1 MTAAAPSTPTRAA
14 TRTPRASRL
23 TEVRASVWADI
34 AVFAVLAFIA
44 LLGFGPAFGQ
54 LGYLVAA
61 IGGLVVGSAVATA
74 GVLLRWPMVVTVLVG
89 IGAYFVF
96 GTAFALPGEGIL
108 GVVPTLTSLGDLA
121 TGAVFGWS
129 DAVTLRAPLE
139 APPYLAVVPFAATL
153 VVSLA
158 CVSLAMRMPSDGR
171 HATLRAALL
180 VSGPTL
186 LFLAAILL
194 GTRDA
199 YLAGIRGVAFA
210 AIALGW
216 LGWRIRSSKRS
227 IAPDPGLTWRAIA
240 GSAVV
245 VLVAVVAGGALGTFA
260 SPSASSRLV
269 VRDAVQPPFNPL
281 DYPAP
286 LAGFRK
292 YTNQL
297 QKTKLFTAT
306 NLPSGSLIRLATMD
320 SYNGIVWSVTGPGE
334 QTDGSGSF
342 ELLGSTIPTPP
353 LFTPGAKTT
362 SKFSVLGYDNVW
374 LPELGYTDELQFD
387 SHPGDADPR
396 DTVRVNA
403 ATGTTAVTSGVTRG
417 LTYTVQA
424 TAQKIPNDKAL
435 KNVPVAKVGMPS
447 ITNVPDV
454 IATKAEQYAGGSAS
468 AIQKLRNIERS
479 LKKLGYL
486 SHGRASD
493 PVPSRAGEGADR
505 MNDLLQKTPMV
516 GDQEQYTSAF
526 ALMARHLGYPVR
538 IVMGFKSHSDGKGTV
553 TFTGND
559 VTAWDEVAF
568 QGVGWVPFF
577 PTPTKTDAPK
587 DQTVKPKL
595 QPQPQVRQP
604 PNTPPKA
611 DDLLTPV
618 KTKDNKPPQ
627 DKHAFVLPA
636 WAYYVI
642 GTVLLIALAI
652 FVPMAVIALLKKRRR
667 LRRAR
672 GPGDRRAAGA
682 WDELVDGFGELG
694 YAVPK
699 VATRRQ
705 TAASL
710 EMQSAEQ
717 GIPLEAGALSGLA
730 ADADAAVFDGSDVS
744 EERSTQLW
752 HGVEQTLASVYASAG
767 WLRRR
772 LASFRFFRRRTSSSR
787 SGGAGARLPGSRAAA
802 QDASPSGSTA

>member
-1 MTAAAPSTPTRAA
+1 MPAVA
-14 TRTPRASRL
+14 
-23 TEVRASVWADI
+23 ASVWAD
-34 AVFAVLAFIA
+34 VVVVAVLTVIA

-54 LGYLVAA
+54 LGYLVAG
-61 IGGLVVGSAVATA
+61 IGGLVVGTAVAMA
-74 GVLLRWPMVVTVLVG
+74 GVLLRLPLVATVLIG
-89 IGAYFVF
+89 IAAYFVF
-96 GTAFALPGEGIL
+96 GTAFALPGEGIV
-108 GVVPTLTSLGDLA
+108 GVIPGLTSLGDLA

-153 VVSLA
+153 VVSMA
-158 CVSLAMRMPSDGR
+158 AASLAMRMPSTGR
-171 HATLRAALL
+171 RATLRAALL
-180 VSGPTL
+180 VAGPTL

-199 YLAGIRGVAFA
+199 YFAGIRGVAFA

-227 IAPDPGLTWRAIA
+227 IAPDPGLTRRAIA
-240 GSAVV
+240 GSAVI
-245 VLVAVVAGGALGTFA
+245 VLVAVVAGGVLGTFV
-260 SPSASSRLV
+260 SPSSSSRLV

-292 YTNQL
+292 YTNDL
-297 QKTKLFTAT
+297 RKTKLFSAT

-342 ELLGSTIPTPP
+342 ELLGSTIPSPS
-353 LFTPGAKTT
+353 LFTPGAKTE

-374 LPELGYTDELQFD
+374 LPSLGYMDALRFGA
-387 SHPGDADPR
+387 HPGDSDPR
-396 DTVRVNA
+396 DTVRVNT
-403 ATGTTAVTSGVTRG
+403 ATGTTAVTSGVSRG
-417 LTYTVQA
+417 MTYTVDA

-435 KNVPVAKVGMPS
+435 KNVPVAKVAMPS
-447 ITNVPDV
+447 VTDVPDV

-468 AIQKLRNIERS
+468 AIQKLRNLERS

-538 IVMGFKSHSDGKGTV
+538 IVMGFKAHTSGKGTV

-559 VTAWDEVAF
+559 ITAWDEVAF
-568 QGVGWVPFF
+568 QGVGWIPFF

-604 PNTPPKA
+604 PDTPPKA

-618 KTKDNKPPQ
+618 KTKDNKAPK
-627 DKHAFVLPA
+627 DHHAFVLPV
-636 WAYYVI
+636 WVYYVGGI
-642 GTVLLIALAI
+642 LVLVALAL
-652 FVPMAVIALLKKRRR
+652 FLPMAIVAIRKRRRR

-694 YAVPK
+694 YSLPK
-699 VATRRQ
+699 VATRRV
-705 TAASL
+705 TAATL
-710 EMQSAEQ
+710 EAQSVEQ
-717 GIPLEAGALSGLA
+717 GIQMQAGTLTELA
-730 ADADAAVFDGSDVS
+730 ADTDAAVFDGTDVT
-744 EERSTQLW
+744 EERSSQLW
-752 HGVEQTLASVYASAG
+752 HRVEQSLESVSNSAG

-772 LASFRFFRRRTSSSR
+772 IAAYRFVKRRSATS
-787 SGGAGARLPGSRAAA
+787 
-802 QDASPSGSTA
+802 D

>member
-1 MTAAAPSTPTRAA
+1 MPAVAG
-14 TRTPRASRL
+14 
-23 TEVRASVWADI
+23 SVWAD
-34 AVFAVLAFIA
+34 VLVVAVLTVIA

-54 LGYLVAA
+54 LGYLVAG
-61 IGGLVVGSAVATA
+61 IGGLVVGAAVAVA
-74 GVLLRWPMVVTVLVG
+74 GVLLRLPLVATVL
-89 IGAYFVF
+89 IGVAAYFVF
-96 GTAFALPGEGIL
+96 GTAFALPGEGIV
-108 GVVPTLTSLGDLA
+108 GVIPSLTSLGDLA

-153 VVSLA
+153 VVSLTA
-158 CVSLAMRMPSDGR
+158 VSLAMRMPSTGR
-171 HATLRAALL
+171 RATLRAALL
-180 VSGPTL
+180 VAGPTL
-186 LFLAAILL
+186 LFLAGILL

-199 YLAGIRGVAFA
+199 YFAGIRGVAFA

-227 IAPDPGLTWRAIA
+227 IAPDPGLTRRAIV
-240 GSAVV
+240 GSAVI
-245 VLVAVVAGGALGTFA
+245 VLVAVVAGGVLGTFVP
-260 SPSASSRLV
+260 PSSSSRLV

-292 YTNQL
+292 YTNDL
-297 QKTKLFTAT
+297 RKTKLFSAT

-342 ELLGSTIPTPP
+342 ELLGSTIPSPS
-353 LFTPGAKTT
+353 LFTPGAKTE

-374 LPELGYTDELQFD
+374 LPSLGYMDALRFGAHAGD
-387 SHPGDADPR
+387 SDPR
-396 DTVRVNA
+396 DTVRVNT
-403 ATGTTAVTSGVTRG
+403 ATGTTAVTSGVSRG
-417 LTYTVQA
+417 MTYTVDA

-435 KNVPVAKVGMPS
+435 KNVPVAKVAMPS
-447 ITNVPDV
+447 VTDVPDV

-468 AIQKLRNIERS
+468 AIQKLRNLERS

-538 IVMGFKSHSDGKGTV
+538 IVMGFKAHTSGRGTV

-559 VTAWDEVAF
+559 ITAWDEVAF
-568 QGVGWVPFF
+568 QGVGWIPFF

-604 PNTPPKA
+604 PDTPPKA

-618 KTKDNKPPQ
+618 KTKDNKAPK
-627 DKHAFVLPA
+627 DHHAFVLPA
-636 WAYYVI
+636 WVYYVGGI
-642 GTVLLIALAI
+642 LVLVALALYL
-652 FVPMAVIALLKKRRR
+652 PMAIVAIRKRRRR

-694 YAVPK
+694 YSLPK
-699 VATRRQ
+699 AATRLV
-705 TAASL
+705 TAATL
-710 EMQSAEQ
+710 EAQSAEQ
-717 GIPLEAGALSGLA
+717 GIPMQAGTLTDLA
-730 ADADAAVFDGSDVS
+730 ADTDAAVFDGTDVT
-744 EERSTQLW
+744 EERSSQLW
-752 HGVEQTLASVYASAG
+752 HRVEQSLESVSNSAG

-772 LASFRFFRRRTSSSR
+772 LAAYRFVKRRSATS
-787 SGGAGARLPGSRAAA
+787 
-802 QDASPSGSTA
+802 D

>member
-1 MTAAAPSTPTRAA
+1 MPAVAG
-14 TRTPRASRL
+14 
-23 TEVRASVWADI
+23 SVWAD
-34 AVFAVLAFIA
+34 VLVVAVLTVIA

-54 LGYLVAA
+54 LGYLVAGM
-61 IGGLVVGSAVATA
+61 GGLVVGSAVAVA
-74 GVLLRWPMVVTVLVG
+74 GVLLRLPLVATVL
-89 IGAYFVF
+89 IGVAAYFVF
-96 GTAFALPGEGIL
+96 GTAFALPGEGIV
-108 GVVPTLTSLGDLA
+108 GVIPSLTSLGDLA

-153 VVSLA
+153 VVSLTA
-158 CVSLAMRMPSDGR
+158 VSPAMRMPSTGR
-171 HATLRAALL
+171 RATLRAALL
-180 VSGPTL
+180 VAGPTL
-186 LFLAAILL
+186 LFLAGILL

-199 YLAGIRGVAFA
+199 YFAGIRGVAFA

-227 IAPDPGLTWRAIA
+227 IAADPGLTRRAIA
-240 GSAVV
+240 GSAVI
-245 VLVAVVAGGALGTFA
+245 VLVAVVAGGVLGTFV
-260 SPSASSRLV
+260 SPSSSSRLV

-292 YTNQL
+292 YTNDL
-297 QKTKLFTAT
+297 RKTKLFSAT

-342 ELLGSTIPTPP
+342 ELLGSTIPSPS
-353 LFTPGAKTT
+353 LFTPGAKTE

-374 LPELGYTDELQFD
+374 LPSLGYMDALRFGAHAGD
-387 SHPGDADPR
+387 SDPR
-396 DTVRVNA
+396 DTVRVNT
-403 ATGTTAVTSGVTRG
+403 ATGTTAVTSGVSRG
-417 LTYTVQA
+417 MTYTVDA

-435 KNVPVAKVGMPS
+435 KNVPVAKVAMPS
-447 ITNVPDV
+447 VTDVPDV

-468 AIQKLRNIERS
+468 AIQKLRNLERS

-538 IVMGFKSHSDGKGTV
+538 IVMGFKAHTSGRGTV

-559 VTAWDEVAF
+559 ITAWDEVAF
-568 QGVGWVPFF
+568 QGVGWIPFF

-604 PNTPPKA
+604 PDTPPKA

-618 KTKDNKPPQ
+618 KTKDNKAPK
-627 DKHAFVLPA
+627 DHHAFVLPA
-636 WAYYVI
+636 WVYYVGGI
-642 GTVLLIALAI
+642 LVLVALALYL
-652 FVPMAVIALLKKRRR
+652 PMAIVAIRKRRRR

-694 YAVPK
+694 YSLPK
-699 VATRRQ
+699 AATRLV
-705 TAASL
+705 TAATL
-710 EMQSAEQ
+710 EAQSAEQ
-717 GIPLEAGALSGLA
+717 GIPMQAGTLTDLA
-730 ADADAAVFDGSDVS
+730 ADTDAAVFDGTDVT
-744 EERSTQLW
+744 EERSSQLW
-752 HGVEQTLASVYASAG
+752 HRVEQSLESVSNSAG

-772 LASFRFFRRRTSSSR
+772 LAAYRFVKRRSATS
-787 SGGAGARLPGSRAAA
+787 
-802 QDASPSGSTA
+802 D

>member
-1 MTAAAPSTPTRAA
+1 MPAVA
-14 TRTPRASRL
+14 
-23 TEVRASVWADI
+23 ASVWAD
-34 AVFAVLAFIA
+34 VVVVAVLTVIA

-54 LGYLVAA
+54 LGYLVAG
-61 IGGLVVGSAVATA
+61 IGGLVVGTAVAMA
-74 GVLLRWPMVVTVLVG
+74 GVLLRLPLVATVLIG
-89 IGAYFVF
+89 IAAYFVF
-96 GTAFALPGEGIL
+96 GTAFALPGEGIV
-108 GVVPTLTSLGDLA
+108 GVIPGLTSLGDLA

-139 APPYLAVVPFAATL
+139 APSYLAVVPFAATL

-158 CVSLAMRMPSDGR
+158 AVSLAMRMPSTGQR
-171 HATLRAALL
+171 ATLRAALL
-180 VSGPTL
+180 VAGPTV

-199 YLAGIRGVAFA
+199 YFAGIRGVAFA

-227 IAPDPGLTWRAIA
+227 IAPDPGLTRRAIA
-240 GSAVV
+240 GSAVI
-245 VLVAVVAGGALGTFA
+245 VLVAVVAGGVLGTLV
-260 SPSASSRLV
+260 SPSSSSRLV

-292 YTNQL
+292 YTNDL
-297 QKTKLFTAT
+297 RKTKLFSAT

-342 ELLGSTIPTPP
+342 ELLGSTIPSPS
-353 LFTPGAKTT
+353 LFTPGAKTE

-374 LPELGYTDELQFD
+374 LPSLGYMDALRFGA
-387 SHPGDADPR
+387 HPGDSDPR
-396 DTVRVNA
+396 DTVRVNT
-403 ATGTTAVTSGVTRG
+403 ATGTTAVTSGVSRG
-417 LTYTVQA
+417 MTYTVDA

-435 KNVPVAKVGMPS
+435 KNVPVAKVAMPS
-447 ITNVPDV
+447 VTDVPDV

-468 AIQKLRNIERS
+468 AIQKLRNLERS

-538 IVMGFKSHSDGKGTV
+538 IVMGFKAHTSGKGTV

-559 VTAWDEVAF
+559 ITAWDEVAF
-568 QGVGWVPFF
+568 QGVGWIPFF

-604 PNTPPKA
+604 PDTPPKA

-618 KTKDNKPPQ
+618 KTKDNKAPK
-627 DKHAFVLPA
+627 DHHAFVLPV
-636 WAYYVI
+636 WVYYVGGI
-642 GTVLLIALAI
+642 LVLVALAL
-652 FVPMAVIALLKKRRR
+652 FLPMAIVAIRKRRRR

-694 YAVPK
+694 YSLPK
-699 VATRRQ
+699 VATRRV
-705 TAASL
+705 TAATL
-710 EMQSAEQ
+710 EAQSVEQ
-717 GIPLEAGALSGLA
+717 GIPMQAGTLTELA
-730 ADADAAVFDGSDVS
+730 ADTDAAVFDETDVT
-744 EERSTQLW
+744 EERSSQLW
-752 HGVEQTLASVYASAG
+752 HRVEQSLESVSNSAG

-772 LASFRFFRRRTSSSR
+772 IAAYRFVKRRSATS
-787 SGGAGARLPGSRAAA
+787 
-802 QDASPSGSTA
+802 D

>member
-1 MTAAAPSTPTRAA
+1 MPAVAG
-14 TRTPRASRL
+14 
-23 TEVRASVWADI
+23 SVWAD
-34 AVFAVLAFIA
+34 VLVVAVLTVIA

-54 LGYLVAA
+54 LGYLVAG
-61 IGGLVVGSAVATA
+61 IGGLVVGAAVAVA
-74 GVLLRWPMVVTVLVG
+74 GVLLRLPLVATVL
-89 IGAYFVF
+89 IGVAAYFVF
-96 GTAFALPGEGIL
+96 GTAFALPGEGIV
-108 GVVPTLTSLGDLA
+108 GVIPSLTSLGDLA

-153 VVSLA
+153 VVSLTA
-158 CVSLAMRMPSDGR
+158 VSLAMRMPSTGR
-171 HATLRAALL
+171 RATLRAALL
-180 VSGPTL
+180 VAGPTL
-186 LFLAAILL
+186 LFLAGILL

-199 YLAGIRGVAFA
+199 YFAGIRGVAFA

-227 IAPDPGLTWRAIA
+227 IAPDPGLTRRAIV
-240 GSAVV
+240 GSAVI
-245 VLVAVVAGGALGTFA
+245 VLVAVVAGGVLGTFV
-260 SPSASSRLV
+260 SPSSSSRLV

-292 YTNQL
+292 YTNDL
-297 QKTKLFTAT
+297 RKTKLFSAT

-342 ELLGSTIPTPP
+342 ELLGSTIPSPS
-353 LFTPGAKTT
+353 LFTPGAKTE

-374 LPELGYTDELQFD
+374 LPSLGYMDALRFGAHAGD
-387 SHPGDADPR
+387 SDPR
-396 DTVRVNA
+396 DTVRVNT
-403 ATGTTAVTSGVTRG
+403 ATGTTAVTSGVSRG
-417 LTYTVQA
+417 MTYTVDA

-435 KNVPVAKVGMPS
+435 KNVPVAKVAMPS
-447 ITNVPDV
+447 VTDVPDV

-468 AIQKLRNIERS
+468 AIQKLRNLERS

-538 IVMGFKSHSDGKGTV
+538 IVMGFKAHTSGRGTV

-559 VTAWDEVAF
+559 ITAWDEVAF
-568 QGVGWVPFF
+568 QGVGWIPFF

-604 PNTPPKA
+604 PDTPPKA

-618 KTKDNKPPQ
+618 KTKDNKAPK
-627 DKHAFVLPA
+627 DHHAFVLPA
-636 WAYYVI
+636 WVYYVGGI
-642 GTVLLIALAI
+642 LVLVALALYL
-652 FVPMAVIALLKKRRR
+652 PMAIVAIRKRRRR
-667 LRRAR
+667 LRRVR

-694 YAVPK
+694 YSLPK
-699 VATRRQ
+699 AATRLV
-705 TAASL
+705 TAATL
-710 EMQSAEQ
+710 EAQSAEQ
-717 GIPLEAGALSGLA
+717 GIPMQAGTLTDLA
-730 ADADAAVFDGSDVS
+730 ADTDAAVFDGTDVT
-744 EERSTQLW
+744 EERSSQLW
-752 HGVEQTLASVYASAG
+752 HRVEQSLESVSNSAG

-772 LASFRFFRRRTSSSR
+772 IAAYRFVKRRSATS
-787 SGGAGARLPGSRAAA
+787 
-802 QDASPSGSTA
+802 D

>member
-1 MTAAAPSTPTRAA
+1 MPAVA
-14 TRTPRASRL
+14 
-23 TEVRASVWADI
+23 ASVWVD
-34 AVFAVLAFIA
+34 VGVVAVLTVIA

-54 LGYLVAA
+54 LRYLVAGV
-61 IGGLVVGSAVATA
+61 GGLVVGTAVAVA
-74 GVLLRWPMVVTVLVG
+74 GVLLRLPLVTTVL
-89 IGAYFVF
+89 IGVAAYFVF
-96 GTAFALPGEGIL
+96 GTAFALPGEGIV
-108 GVVPTLTSLGDLA
+108 GVIPSLTSLGDLA

-153 VVSLA
+153 VVSMA
-158 CVSLAMRMPSDGR
+158 AASLAMRMPSTGR
-171 HATLRAALL
+171 RATLRAALL
-180 VSGPTL
+180 VAGPTL

-199 YLAGIRGVAFA
+199 YFAGIRGVAFA

-227 IAPDPGLTWRAIA
+227 IAPDPGLTRRAIA
-240 GSAVV
+240 GSAVI
-245 VLVAVVAGGALGTFA
+245 VLVAVVAGGVLGTFV
-260 SPSASSRLV
+260 SPSSSSRLV

-292 YTNQL
+292 YTNDL
-297 QKTKLFTAT
+297 RKTKLFSAT

-342 ELLGSTIPTPP
+342 ELLGSTIPSPS
-353 LFTPGAKTT
+353 LFTPGAKTE

-374 LPELGYTDELQFD
+374 LPSLGYMDALRFGA
-387 SHPGDADPR
+387 HPGDSDPR
-396 DTVRVNA
+396 DTVRVNT
-403 ATGTTAVTSGVTRG
+403 ATGTTAVTSGVSRG
-417 LTYTVQA
+417 MTYTVDA

-435 KNVPVAKVGMPS
+435 KNVPVAKVAMPS
-447 ITNVPDV
+447 VTDVPDV

-468 AIQKLRNIERS
+468 AIQKLRNLERS

-538 IVMGFKSHSDGKGTV
+538 IVMGFKAHTSGKGTV

-559 VTAWDEVAF
+559 ITAWDEVAF
-568 QGVGWVPFF
+568 QGVGWIPFF

-604 PNTPPKA
+604 PDTPPKA

-618 KTKDNKPPQ
+618 KTKDNKAPK
-627 DKHAFVLPA
+627 DHHAFVLPV
-636 WAYYVI
+636 WVYYVGGI
-642 GTVLLIALAI
+642 LVLVALAL
-652 FVPMAVIALLKKRRR
+652 FLPMAIVAIRKRRRR

-694 YAVPK
+694 YSLPK
-699 VATRRQ
+699 VATRRV
-705 TAASL
+705 TAATL
-710 EMQSAEQ
+710 EAQSVEQ
-717 GIPLEAGALSGLA
+717 GIPMQAGTLTELA
-730 ADADAAVFDGSDVS
+730 ADTDAAVFDETDVT
-744 EERSTQLW
+744 EERSSQLW
-752 HGVEQTLASVYASAG
+752 HRVEQSLESVSNSAG

-772 LASFRFFRRRTSSSR
+772 IAAYRFVKRRSATS
-787 SGGAGARLPGSRAAA
+787 
-802 QDASPSGSTA
+802 D

>member
-1 MTAAAPSTPTRAA
+1 MPAVA
-14 TRTPRASRL
+14 
-23 TEVRASVWADI
+23 ASVWVD
-34 AVFAVLAFIA
+34 VGVVAVLTVIA

-54 LGYLVAA
+54 LRYLVAGV
-61 IGGLVVGSAVATA
+61 GGLVVGTAVAVA
-74 GVLLRWPMVVTVLVG
+74 GVLLRLPLVTTVL
-89 IGAYFVF
+89 IGVAAYFVF
-96 GTAFALPGEGIL
+96 GTAFALPGEGIV
-108 GVVPTLTSLGDLA
+108 GVIPSLTSLGDLA

-153 VVSLA
+153 VVSMA
-158 CVSLAMRMPSDGR
+158 AASLAMRMPSTGR
-171 HATLRAALL
+171 RATLRAALL
-180 VSGPTL
+180 VAGPTL

-199 YLAGIRGVAFA
+199 YFAGIRGVAFA

-227 IAPDPGLTWRAIA
+227 IAPDPGLTRRAIA
-240 GSAVV
+240 GSAVI
-245 VLVAVVAGGALGTFA
+245 VLVAVVAGGVLGTFV
-260 SPSASSRLV
+260 SPSSSSRLV

-292 YTNQL
+292 YTNDL
-297 QKTKLFTAT
+297 RKTKLFSAT

-342 ELLGSTIPTPP
+342 ELLGSTIPSPS
-353 LFTPGAKTT
+353 LFTPGAKTE

-374 LPELGYTDELQFD
+374 LPSLGYMDALRFGA
-387 SHPGDADPR
+387 HPGDSDPR
-396 DTVRVNA
+396 DTVRVNT
-403 ATGTTAVTSGVTRG
+403 ATGTTAVTSGVSRG
-417 LTYTVQA
+417 MTYTVDA

-435 KNVPVAKVGMPS
+435 KNVPVAKVAMPS
-447 ITNVPDV
+447 VTDVPDV

-468 AIQKLRNIERS
+468 AIQKLRNLERS

-538 IVMGFKSHSDGKGTV
+538 IVMGFKAHTSGRGTV

-559 VTAWDEVAF
+559 ITAWDEVAF
-568 QGVGWVPFF
+568 QGVGWIPFF

-604 PNTPPKA
+604 PDTPPKA

-618 KTKDNKPPQ
+618 KTKDNKAPK
-627 DKHAFVLPA
+627 DHHAFVLPA
-636 WAYYVI
+636 WVYYVGGI
-642 GTVLLIALAI
+642 LVLVALALYL
-652 FVPMAVIALLKKRRR
+652 PMAIVAIRKRRRR

-694 YAVPK
+694 YSLPK
-699 VATRRQ
+699 AATRLV
-705 TAASL
+705 TAATL
-710 EMQSAEQ
+710 EAQSAEQ
-717 GIPLEAGALSGLA
+717 GIPMQAGTLTDLA
-730 ADADAAVFDGSDVS
+730 ADTDAAVFDGTDVT
-744 EERSTQLW
+744 EERSSQLW
-752 HGVEQTLASVYASAG
+752 HRVEQSLESVSNSAG

-772 LASFRFFRRRTSSSR
+772 LAAYRFVKRRSATS
-787 SGGAGARLPGSRAAA
+787 
-802 QDASPSGSTA
+802 D

>member
-1 MTAAAPSTPTRAA
+1 MTAAAPSASAPAREKSAQTRPWRMPAVA
-14 TRTPRASRL
+14 G
-23 TEVRASVWADI
+23 SVWAD
-34 AVFAVLAFIA
+34 VLVVAVLTVIA

-54 LGYLVAA
+54 LGYLVAG
-61 IGGLVVGSAVATA
+61 IGGLVVGAAVAVA
-74 GVLLRWPMVVTVLVG
+74 GVLLRLPLVATVL
-89 IGAYFVF
+89 IGVAAYFVF
-96 GTAFALPGEGIL
+96 GTAFALPGEGIV
-108 GVVPTLTSLGDLA
+108 GVIPSLTSLGDLA

-153 VVSLA
+153 VVSLTA
-158 CVSLAMRMPSDGR
+158 VSLAMRMPSTGR
-171 HATLRAALL
+171 RATLRAALL
-180 VSGPTL
+180 VAGPTL
-186 LFLAAILL
+186 LFLAGILL

-199 YLAGIRGVAFA
+199 YFAGIRGVAFA

-227 IAPDPGLTWRAIA
+227 IAPDPGLTRRAIV
-240 GSAVV
+240 GSAVI
-245 VLVAVVAGGALGTFA
+245 VLVAVVAGGVLGTFVP
-260 SPSASSRLV
+260 PSSSSRLV

-292 YTNQL
+292 YTNDL
-297 QKTKLFTAT
+297 RKTKLFSAT

-342 ELLGSTIPTPP
+342 ELLGSTIPSPS
-353 LFTPGAKTT
+353 LFTPGAKTE

-374 LPELGYTDELQFD
+374 LPSLGYMDALRFGAHAGD
-387 SHPGDADPR
+387 SDPR
-396 DTVRVNA
+396 DTVRVNT
-403 ATGTTAVTSGVTRG
+403 ATGTTAVTSGVSRG
-417 LTYTVQA
+417 MTYTVDA

-435 KNVPVAKVGMPS
+435 KNVPVAKVAMPS
-447 ITNVPDV
+447 VTDVPDV

-468 AIQKLRNIERS
+468 AIQKLRNLERS

-538 IVMGFKSHSDGKGTV
+538 IVMGFKAHTSGRGTV

-559 VTAWDEVAF
+559 ITAWDEVAF
-568 QGVGWVPFF
+568 QGVGWIPFF

-604 PNTPPKA
+604 PDTPPKA

-618 KTKDNKPPQ
+618 KTKDNKAPK
-627 DKHAFVLPA
+627 DHHAFVLPA
-636 WAYYVI
+636 WVYYVGGI
-642 GTVLLIALAI
+642 LVLVALALYL
-652 FVPMAVIALLKKRRR
+652 PMAIVAIRKRRRR

-694 YAVPK
+694 YSLPK
-699 VATRRQ
+699 AATRLV
-705 TAASL
+705 TAATL
-710 EMQSAEQ
+710 EAQSAEQ
-717 GIPLEAGALSGLA
+717 GIPMQAGTLTDLA
-730 ADADAAVFDGSDVS
+730 ADTDAAVFDGTDVT
-744 EERSTQLW
+744 EERSSQLW
-752 HGVEQTLASVYASAG
+752 HRVEQSLESVSNSAG

-772 LASFRFFRRRTSSSR
+772 LAAYRFVKRRSATS
-787 SGGAGARLPGSRAAA
+787 
-802 QDASPSGSTA
+802 D

>member
-1 MTAAAPSTPTRAA
+1 MPAVA
-14 TRTPRASRL
+14 
-23 TEVRASVWADI
+23 ASVWVD
-34 AVFAVLAFIA
+34 VGVVAVLTVIA

-54 LGYLVAA
+54 LRYLVAGV
-61 IGGLVVGSAVATA
+61 GGLVVGTAVAVA
-74 GVLLRWPMVVTVLVG
+74 GVLLRLPLVTTVL
-89 IGAYFVF
+89 IGVAAYFVF
-96 GTAFALPGEGIL
+96 GTAFALPGEGIV
-108 GVVPTLTSLGDLA
+108 GVIPSLTSLGDLA

-153 VVSLA
+153 VVSMA
-158 CVSLAMRMPSDGR
+158 AASLAMRMPSTGR
-171 HATLRAALL
+171 RATLRAALL
-180 VSGPTL
+180 VAGPTL

-199 YLAGIRGVAFA
+199 YFAGIRGVAFA

-227 IAPDPGLTWRAIA
+227 IAPDPGLTRRAIA
-240 GSAVV
+240 GSAVI
-245 VLVAVVAGGALGTFA
+245 VLVAVVAGGVLGTFV
-260 SPSASSRLV
+260 SPSSSSRLV

-292 YTNQL
+292 YTNDL
-297 QKTKLFTAT
+297 RKTKLFSAT

-342 ELLGSTIPTPP
+342 ELLGSTIPSPS
-353 LFTPGAKTT
+353 LFTPGAKTE

-374 LPELGYTDELQFD
+374 LPSLGYMDALRFGA
-387 SHPGDADPR
+387 HPGDSDPR
-396 DTVRVNA
+396 DTVRVNT
-403 ATGTTAVTSGVTRG
+403 ATGTTAVTSGVSRG
-417 LTYTVQA
+417 MTYTVDA

-435 KNVPVAKVGMPS
+435 KNVPVAKVAMPS
-447 ITNVPDV
+447 VTDVPDV

-468 AIQKLRNIERS
+468 AIQKLRNLERS

-538 IVMGFKSHSDGKGTV
+538 IVMGFKAHTSGKGTV

-559 VTAWDEVAF
+559 ITAWDEVAF
-568 QGVGWVPFF
+568 QGVGWIPFF

-604 PNTPPKA
+604 PDTPPKA

-618 KTKDNKPPQ
+618 KTKDNKAPK
-627 DKHAFVLPA
+627 DHHAFVLPV
-636 WAYYVI
+636 WVYYVGGI
-642 GTVLLIALAI
+642 LVLVALAL
-652 FVPMAVIALLKKRRR
+652 FLPMAIVAIRKRRRR

-694 YAVPK
+694 YSLPK
-699 VATRRQ
+699 VATRRV
-705 TAASL
+705 TAATL
-710 EMQSAEQ
+710 EAQSVEQ
-717 GIPLEAGALSGLA
+717 GIQMQAGTLTELA
-730 ADADAAVFDGSDVS
+730 ADTDAAVFDGTDVT
-744 EERSTQLW
+744 EERSSQLW
-752 HGVEQTLASVYASAG
+752 HRVEQSLESVSNSAG

-772 LASFRFFRRRTSSSR
+772 IAAYRFVKRRSATS
-787 SGGAGARLPGSRAAA
+787 
-802 QDASPSGSTA
+802 D

>member
-1 MTAAAPSTPTRAA
+1 MTAAAPSAPPSVPPSVRERPAKTRL
-14 TRTPRASRL
+14 SRMPA
-23 TEVRASVWADI
+23 VAASVWAD
-34 AVFAVLAFIA
+34 VVVVAVLTVIA

-54 LGYLVAA
+54 LGYLVAG
-61 IGGLVVGSAVATA
+61 IGGLVVGTAVAMA
-74 GVLLRWPMVVTVLVG
+74 GVLLRLPLVATVLIG
-89 IGAYFVF
+89 IAAYFVF
-96 GTAFALPGEGIL
+96 GTAFALPGEGIV
-108 GVVPTLTSLGDLA
+108 GVIPGLTSLGDLA

-139 APPYLAVVPFAATL
+139 APSYLAVVPFAATL

-158 CVSLAMRMPSDGR
+158 AVSLAMRMPSTGQR
-171 HATLRAALL
+171 ATLRAALL
-180 VSGPTL
+180 VAGPTV

-199 YLAGIRGVAFA
+199 YFAGIRGVAFA

-227 IAPDPGLTWRAIA
+227 IAPDPGLTRRAIA
-240 GSAVV
+240 GSAVI
-245 VLVAVVAGGALGTFA
+245 VLVAVVAGGVLGTLV
-260 SPSASSRLV
+260 SPSSSSRLV

-292 YTNQL
+292 YTNDL
-297 QKTKLFTAT
+297 RKTKLFSAT

-342 ELLGSTIPTPP
+342 ELLGSTIPSPS
-353 LFTPGAKTT
+353 LFTPGAKTE

-374 LPELGYTDELQFD
+374 LPSLGYMDALRFGA
-387 SHPGDADPR
+387 HPGDSDPR
-396 DTVRVNA
+396 DTVRVNT
-403 ATGTTAVTSGVTRG
+403 ATGTTAVTSGVSRG
-417 LTYTVQA
+417 MTYTVDA

-435 KNVPVAKVGMPS
+435 KNVPVAKVAMPS
-447 ITNVPDV
+447 VTDVPDV

-468 AIQKLRNIERS
+468 AIQKLRNLERS

-538 IVMGFKSHSDGKGTV
+538 IVMGFKAHTSGKGTV

-559 VTAWDEVAF
+559 ITAWDEVAF
-568 QGVGWVPFF
+568 QGVGWIPFF

-604 PNTPPKA
+604 PDTPPKA

-618 KTKDNKPPQ
+618 KTKDNKAPK
-627 DKHAFVLPA
+627 DHHAFVLPV
-636 WAYYVI
+636 WVYYVGGI
-642 GTVLLIALAI
+642 LVLVALAL
-652 FVPMAVIALLKKRRR
+652 FLPMAIVAIRKRRRR

-694 YAVPK
+694 YSLPK
-699 VATRRQ
+699 VATRRV
-705 TAASL
+705 TAATL
-710 EMQSAEQ
+710 EAQSVEQ
-717 GIPLEAGALSGLA
+717 GIPMQAGTLTELA
-730 ADADAAVFDGSDVS
+730 ADTDAAVFDETDVT
-744 EERSTQLW
+744 EERSSQLW
-752 HGVEQTLASVYASAG
+752 HRVEQSLESVSNSAG

-772 LASFRFFRRRTSSSR
+772 IAAYRFVKRRSATS
-787 SGGAGARLPGSRAAA
+787 
-802 QDASPSGSTA
+802 D

>member
-1 MTAAAPSTPTRAA
+1 MTAAAPPIPGRRTQKQATAERWIATLTR
-14 TRTPRASRL
+14 
-23 TEVRASVWADI
+23 VRASVWADV
-34 AVFAVLAFIA
+34 AVYGTLAIIA
-44 LLGFGPAFGQ
+44 LLGFAPAFGR
-54 LGYLVAA
+54 LGYLVAGV
-61 IGGLVVGSAVATA
+61 GGLVVGSAVAIA
-74 GVLLRWPMVVTVLVG
+74 GVAFRLPVVTTVLVG
-89 IGAYFVF
+89 IAAYFVF
-96 GTAFALPGEGIL
+96 GTALALPGEGVL
-108 GVVPTLTSLGDLA
+108 AVVPTLTSLGDLA
-121 TGAVFGWS
+121 TGAVFGWT

-139 APPYLAVVPFAATL
+139 APPYLAVVPYAATL
-153 VVSLA
+153 AVSLA
-158 CVSLAMRMPSDGR
+158 CVTLAMRMPSAGR

-180 VSGPTL
+180 VAGPTL
-186 LFLAAILL
+186 LFLTAILL
-194 GTRDA
+194 GTQDA
-199 YLAGIRGVAFA
+199 YFAGVRGVAFV

-216 LGWRIRSSKRS
+216 LGWRIRTSKRS
-227 IAPDPGLTWRAIA
+227 IAVDPGLTRRAIA

-245 VLVAVVAGGALGTFA
+245 VLVAVVAGGVLGAVA
-260 SPSASSRLV
+260 SPSSSSRFV
-269 VRDAVQPPFNPL
+269 VREAVQPPFNPL

-292 YTNQL
+292 YTNDMRT
-297 QKTKLFTAT
+297 TKLFSASD
-306 NLPSGSLIRLATMD
+306 LPNGALVRLATMD
-320 SYNGIVWSVTGPGE
+320 SYDGVVWSVTGPGE
-334 QTDGSGSF
+334 QTAASGSF
-342 ELLGSTIPTPP
+342 ELLGSSIPAPP
-353 LFTPGAKTT
+353 LFTPGSKTT

-374 LPELGYTDELQFD
+374 LPTLGYMDALRFG

-396 DTVRVNA
+396 DTVRVNT
-403 ATGTTAVTSGVTRG
+403 ATGTTAVTSGVSRG
-417 LTYTVQA
+417 MAYTVQA

-435 KNVPVAKVGMPS
+435 KNVPVAMTAMPS
-447 ITNVPDV
+447 VTNVPDV

-538 IVMGFKSHSDGKGTV
+538 IVMGFKAHGTGTGTV

-604 PNTPPKA
+604 PDSPPKA

-618 KTKDNKPPQ
+618 KTKDNKPPKEQ
-627 DKHAFVLPA
+627 HAFALPV
-636 WAYYVI
+636 WAYYVLGAI
-642 GTVLLIALAI
+642 VLVALAL
-652 FVPMAVIALLKKRRR
+652 FLPMLVVAIRKRRRR

-672 GPGDRRAAGA
+672 GPGDLRAAGA

-694 YAVPK
+694 YAVPE
-699 VATRRQ
+699 VATRQQ

-710 EMQSAEQ
+710 QAQSAEQ
-717 GIPLEAGALSGLA
+717 GIPVEAGSLTDLA
-730 ADADAAVFDGSDVS
+730 AEADAAVFDGSDVS
-744 EERSTQLW
+744 EERSARLW
-752 HGVEQTLASVYASAG
+752 QKVDATLNTVSESAG

-772 LASFRFFRRRTSSSR
+772 LASYRFARRRTRARVSPR
-787 SGGAGARLPGSRAAA
+787 STMSKSGAPV
-802 QDASPSGSTA
+802 

>member
-1 MTAAAPSTPTRAA
+1 MTAAAPSAPARVAA
-14 TRTPRASRL
+14 KPASARRL
-23 TEVRASVWADI
+23 PEVRASVWADI

-44 LLGFGPAFGQ
+44 VLGFGPAFGH

-61 IGGLVVGSAVATA
+61 IGGLVVGSVVAVT
-74 GVLLRWPMVVTVLVG
+74 GVLLRLPMVVTVLIGV
-89 IGAYFVF
+89 GAYFVF
-96 GTAFALPGEGIL
+96 GTALALPGEGL
-108 GVVPTLTSLGDLA
+108 FGVVPTPTSLGDLA

-129 DAVTLRAPLE
+129 DSVTLRAPLE

-158 CVSLAMRMPSDGR
+158 CVSSAMRMPSGGR
-171 HATLRAALL
+171 RPTLRAALL
-180 VSGPTL
+180 VAGPTL
-186 LFLAAILL
+186 LFLVTILL
-194 GTRDA
+194 GTKDA

-227 IAPDPGLTWRAIA
+227 IAPDPGLTRRAIA

-245 VLVAVVAGGALGTFA
+245 IFVAVVAGGALGTFVA
-260 SPSASSRLV
+260 PASSSRVV

-292 YTNQL
+292 YTNEL

-306 NLPSGSLIRLATMD
+306 NLPSGSLVRLATMD
-320 SYNGIVWSVTGPGE
+320 SYNGVVWSVTGPGE

-353 LFTPGAKTT
+353 LFTAGAKTI

-374 LPELGYTDELQFD
+374 LPELGYTDELRFD
-387 SHPGDADPR
+387 AHPGDIDPR

-403 ATGTTAVTSGVTRG
+403 ATGTTAVTSGVSRG
-417 LTYTVQA
+417 LAYTVQA
-424 TAQKIPNDKAL
+424 TAQKVPDDKAL
-435 KNVPVAKVGMPS
+435 KNVPVAKLAMPS

-454 IATKAEQYAGGSAS
+454 IATKAEQYSGGSAS

-636 WAYYVI
+636 WAYYIV
-642 GTVLLIALAI
+642 GSLLLVALAI
-652 FVPMAVIALLKKRRR
+652 FVPMLIIAALKNRRR

-694 YAVPK
+694 FSVPR
-699 VATRRQ
+699 VATRCQ

-710 EMQSAEQ
+710 QAQSVQQ

-730 ADADAAVFDGSDVS
+730 ADADAAVFDGTDVS
-744 EERSTQLW
+744 EERSTLLW
-752 HGVEQTLASVYASAG
+752 HGVEQTLASVYESAG

-772 LASFRFFRRRTSSSR
+772 LASYRFFRRRTSSR
-787 SGGAGARLPGSRAAA
+787 SGAARSRAMRAAA
-802 QDASPSGSTA
+802 SGAPAADPAASV